1 MRPTYDMVADWYT
14 LPPSVHPLAQIQQ
27 SDFQTWLVEDLL
39 MKSDKMSM
47 AVSLEQ
53 RVPFLHLPFVEW
65 CQRSPIEVRIG
76 NGALRT
82 KAVLRD
88 FVAKRLPIKVLN
100 APKRGFPVPTIR
112 WFGEMLSEQ
121 KRFSPSSRACRDW
134 IDFSAMDPLIARGIA
149 GERSALAKLWGVTML
164 DRWFKAYVD

>member
-1 MRPTYDMVADWYT
+1 MSWYT
-14 LPPSVHPLAQIQQ
+14 LPTTNHPLVQSQQ
-27 SDFQTWLVEDLL
+27 ANFQTFLVEDLL
-39 MKSDKMSM
+39 MKADKMGM
-47 AVSLEQ
+47 ASSLEI
-53 RVPFLHLPFVEW
+53 RVPFLHLPIVEW
-65 CQRSPIEVRIG
+65 CQRSSLEARIGDFHTGEVRS
-76 NGALRT
+76 